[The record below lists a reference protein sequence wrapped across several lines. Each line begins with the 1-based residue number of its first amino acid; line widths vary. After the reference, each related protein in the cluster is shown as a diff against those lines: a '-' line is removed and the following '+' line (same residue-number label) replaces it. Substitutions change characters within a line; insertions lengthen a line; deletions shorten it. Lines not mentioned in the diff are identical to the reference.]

1 MYFFFRT
8 NDRTNSEDNKY
19 KNFIL
24 KPKDVRLKMAN
35 KIDCTPQSENMSK
48 LHTVT
53 RPILIPCR
61 CIGLFPVTGLFSST
75 PNKLR

>member
-1 MYFFFRT
+1 MYFYRT
-8 NDRTNSEDNKY
+8 NDETNPEDNKY
-19 KNFIL
+19 KNFML
-24 KPKDVRLKMAN
+24 KRKDVKLKMAN
-35 KIDCTPQSENMSK
+35 KIDCTLQSKNESK